1 MAPNSSNKK
10 TKSETPKKAAA
21 ETGPA
26 SKTTSSVGA
35 KSAPTPTKAHAIE
48 YEFGGP
54 IGALAVV
61 IFLPLVVYAL
71 FFLCNKDNCVGDP
84 MVFDWNLWINKK

>member
-1 MAPNSSNKK
+1 MAPNSSNKV
-10 TKSETPKKAAA
+10 TKSGTPKKAA
-21 ETGPA
+21 ETDPA
-26 SKTTSSVGA
+26 SKSSSSAGA
-35 KSAPTPTKAHAIE
+35 KSAPALKKSHAIE

-61 IFLPLVVYAL
+61 VFLPLVVYAL

-84 MVFDWNLWINKK
+84 MVFDWQLWMNKK